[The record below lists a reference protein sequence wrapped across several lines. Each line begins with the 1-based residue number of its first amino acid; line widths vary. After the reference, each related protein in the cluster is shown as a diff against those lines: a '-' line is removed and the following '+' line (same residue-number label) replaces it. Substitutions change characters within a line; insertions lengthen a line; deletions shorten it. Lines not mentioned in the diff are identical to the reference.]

1 MKATETSDYINTS
14 PNFLKNFFGLKDI
27 KTEKKKAIEEL
38 QQAVDRLIKLK
49 EELKEKIKRKVL

>member
-14 PNFLKNFFGLKDI
+14 PNLLKNFFGLKDI
-27 KTEKKKAIEEL
+27 KKEKKKAIEEL

-49 EELKEKIKRKVL
+49 EELKEKIQ